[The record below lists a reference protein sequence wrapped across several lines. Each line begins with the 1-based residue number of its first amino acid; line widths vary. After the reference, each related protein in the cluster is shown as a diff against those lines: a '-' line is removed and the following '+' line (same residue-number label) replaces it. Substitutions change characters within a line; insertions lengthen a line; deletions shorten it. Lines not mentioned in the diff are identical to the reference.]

1 MARLNKIENLH
12 EKSDHAFDIYKNLG
26 YNYNS
31 QMLSKVISPELF
43 GNPLNDTP
51 LRQIEKLMQELVNQV
66 ERIKFEEAWSKKLR
80 ASFLF
85 VKFADYET
93 KFLKKILK
101 YGRFVPYQIK
111 YPYLL

>member
-66 ERIKFEEAWSKKLR
+66 KRIKLTYAIAFKKNSK
-80 ASFLF
+80 
-85 VKFADYET
+85 Y
-93 KFLKKILK
+93 IN
-101 YGRFVPYQIK
+101 
-111 YPYLL
+111 